1 MIWNI
6 EEFSPVHGWRVISGG
21 YDSRIPGWAGDLRE
35 QVKVLQAE
43 GYTVR
48 IVREGLKCPKR

>member
-6 EEFSPVHGWRVISGG
+6 EAFTSVNGWRVISGG
-21 YDSRIPGWAGDLRE
+21 HDSSVPGWAADLRE

-43 GYTVR
+43 GYVVR
-48 IVREGLKCPKR
+48 IVREGRPCPKH